1 MAYSKKII
9 VLLVLFIV
17 FFSNVCFAVE
27 TVNPVEDATFDD
39 KNISIQHDNQYNTLY
54 MIQHSVQGRLISR
67 IYSQMN
73 DNYWEY
79 RAVAEKV
86 YNEFKT
92 LGEHKKFMYVV
103 EGTDGYYFDI
113 YFGYGQDMPMDVR
126 NVMSIT
132 NSQAFTSVPCYTG
145 TIYRV
150 CQIQSAGIFYPDT
163 PINTIVPVAYAD
175 VVHPEWIK
183 LFKSLNLLPAD
194 EGDTTLK
201 NIENA
206 TEETKNTVNNIHNS
220 VNDVN
225 NSIKDDNVNVDSST
239 LPGDDTSDITSDGFN
254 SLFDKIYTTFTS
266 GTAQDVVIKIPFTN
280 KSFTIN
286 SANVYGGADLGIVKT
301 LIQTFWYFVISY
313 FIVQDISKKIN
324 KIKSGDI
331 EHVEENNIKEDLL

>member
-9 VLLVLFIV
+9 VLLVVFIV
-17 FFSNVCFAVE
+17 LFSNVCFGV
-27 TVNPVEDATFDD
+27 TVVNPTERDEETG
-39 KNISIQHDNQYNTLY
+39 KPTSTQYDNQYQNLY
-54 MIQHSVQGRLISR
+54 LIQYSRQERLIGR

-73 DNYWEY
+73 DNYWQY
-79 RAVAEKV
+79 HAVVEKV

-92 LGEHKKFMYVV
+92 LGEHQKFLIVT

-113 YFGYGQDMPMDVR
+113 YFGYGQDMEYSVSNITDTSQILV
-126 NVMSIT
+126 NVPT
-132 NSQAFTSVPCYTG
+132 RVG
-145 TIYRV
+145 TLYRV
-150 CQIQSAGIFYPDT
+150 CQIQSAGIFYTDT
-163 PINTIVPVAYAD
+163 PVNMSVPLAYTE
-175 VVHPEWIK
+175 VIHPEWLN
-183 LFKSLNLLPAD
+183 LFKAFNLIPTN
-194 EGDTTLK
+194 DTDSSIK
-201 NIENA
+201 NIEQA

-239 LPGDDTSDITSDGFN
+239 LPGDDTNDITADGFN
-254 SLFDKIYTTFTS
+254 SLFDKIYSTFTS
-266 GTAQDVVIKIPFTN
+266 GTAKDVVIKIPFTN

-313 FIVQDISKKIN
+313 FIVQDIAKKIN

>member
-9 VLLVLFIV
+9 VLLIVFIV
-17 FFSNVCFAVE
+17 LFSNVCFAVE
-27 TVNPVEDATFDD
+27 TVDPVEDSTLDD

-73 DNYWEY
+73 DNYWQY
-79 RAVAEKV
+79 RSVAEKV

-103 EGTDGYYFDI
+103 EGTDGYYFDV

-150 CQIQSAGIFYPDT
+150 CQIQSAGIYYPDT

-175 VVHPEWIK
+175 VVHPEWIQ
-183 LFKSLNLLPAD
+183 LFKSFNLLPAD

-225 NSIKDDNVNVDSST
+225 NSINDDNVNVDSST
-239 LPGDDTSDITSDGFN
+239 LPGDDTNDITADGFN

-286 SANVYGGADLGIVKT
+286 AANVYGGADLGIVKT

-313 FIVQDISKKIN
+313 FIVQDIAKKIN

>member
-1 MAYSKKII
+1 MIYSKKII
-9 VLLVLFIV
+9 ILLLLFI
-17 FFSNVCFAVE
+17 FLFSTVSFAVE
-27 TVNPVEDATFDD
+27 TVNPVEDSTLDD
-39 KNISIQHDNQYNTLY
+39 NNISIQHDNQYNTLY
-54 MIQHSVQGRLISR
+54 MIQYSVQSRLISR

-73 DNYWEY
+73 DNYWQY

-103 EGTDGYYFDI
+103 EGTDGYYFDV

-126 NVMSIT
+126 NVMSST

-163 PINTIVPVAYAD
+163 PVNTIVAVAYAD
-175 VVHPEWIK
+175 VVHPEWIN
-183 LFKSLNLLPAD
+183 LFKSFNLLPAN

-206 TEETKNTVNNIHNS
+206 TEDTKNTVNNINSS

-225 NSIKDDNVNVDSST
+225 SSIKDDNVDVDSSS
-239 LPGDDTSDITSDGFN
+239 LPTDNTEDITSEGFN
-254 SLFDKIYTTFTS
+254 TIFQQIYDTFTS
-266 GTAQDVVIKIPFTN
+266 SSAQDVIITIPFTK

-286 SANVYGGADLGIVKT
+286 VDNVYSGADLGFIKT
-301 LIQTFWYFVISY
+301 LIELFWYFVISY
-313 FIVQDISKKIN
+313 FIVQDIGKKIN

-331 EHVEENNIKEDLL
+331 EHVQENNIKEDIL

>member
-9 VLLVLFIV
+9 ILLLLFVIL
-17 FFSNVCFAVE
+17 FSNVCFAVE
-27 TVNPVEDATFDD
+27 VVNPVEDATFDD

-54 MIQHSVQGRLISR
+54 MLQYSVQGRLISR

-73 DNYWEY
+73 DNYWQY

-92 LGEHKKFMYVV
+92 LGEHKKFMYVT

-126 NVMSIT
+126 NIMSIT

-150 CQIQSAGIFYPDT
+150 CQIQSAGIFYPDAGV
-163 PINTIVPVAYAD
+163 NTIVPVAYAD
-175 VVHPEWIK
+175 VVHPEWVN
-183 LFKSLNLLPAD
+183 LFRSFNLLPTD
-194 EGDTTLK
+194 NTDNSIK
-201 NIENA
+201 NIEQA
-206 TEETKNTVNNIHNS
+206 TEDTKNTVNNINSS

-239 LPGDDTSDITSDGFN
+239 LPSDDTADITTDGFN
-254 SLFDKIYTTFTS
+254 NIFNELYTTFTS
-266 GTAQDVVIKIPFTN
+266 DVARDVTIVIPFTE
-280 KSFTIN
+280 KSFVIN
-286 SANVYGGADLGIVKT
+286 TANVYAGANLGLVKT
-301 LIQTFWYFVISY
+301 LIETFWYFIISY
-313 FIVQDISKKIN
+313 FIVQDIGKKIN